1 MSSYPKYIKL
11 IGIREVREYFKNLL
25 EKRNTCGIM
34 CIEYNCNTLQFWS
47 GRKLFGPP

>member
-25 EKRNTCGIM
+25 EKGNNCGI
-34 CIEYNCNTLQFWS
+34 IRIGYNCNAL
-47 GRKLFGPP
+47 